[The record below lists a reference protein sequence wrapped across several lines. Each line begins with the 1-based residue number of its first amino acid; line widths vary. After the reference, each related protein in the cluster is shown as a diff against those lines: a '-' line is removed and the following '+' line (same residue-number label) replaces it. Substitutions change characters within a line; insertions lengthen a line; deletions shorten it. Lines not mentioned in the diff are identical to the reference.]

1 MRFRC
6 LIKEL
11 ACGNHYSV
19 EVPDLLLNAKGK
31 DLKDMQKGMDDMIK
45 SHLEEDYGLFV
56 SERERE
62 AIINM
67 ENQTITFTN
76 PAAVFPMLMHRL
88 RACLGKDREI
98 DPRTEWVMDQLTL
111 PGAQEGLEQ
120 IVAAFSALGFC
131 LDVTHLD
138 KNREMIPLGPMAP
151 LLSIVR

>member
-76 PAAVFPMLMHRL
+76 PAAVFPMCSVKR
-88 RACLGKDREI
+88 C
-98 DPRTEWVMDQLTL
+98 VL
-111 PGAQEGLEQ
+111 PVLA
-120 IVAAFSALGFC
+120 VVCWWCS
-131 LDVTHLD
+131 
-138 KNREMIPLGPMAP
+138 
-151 LLSIVR
+151 S